1 MKKSEIKFLV
11 SLDKDN
17 IPEKIEWNA
26 EDSSNNKL
34 SDTKAISLSLWDDN
48 KKNTPSINL
57 WTKEMK
63 TDDMKKFYVD
73 CIGGL
78 SQSILN
84 STGDEFMSKETNI
97 LCEKLI
103 DYLKN
108 NSDK

>member
-1 MKKSEIKFLV
+1 
-11 SLDKDN
+11 
-17 IPEKIEWNA
+17 
-26 EDSSNNKL
+26 
-34 SDTKAISLSLWDDN
+34 
-48 KKNTPSINL
+48 
-57 WTKEMK
+57 MK

>member
-1 MKKSEIKFLV
+1 M
-11 SLDKDN
+11 N
-17 IPEKIEWNA
+17 
-26 EDSSNNKL
+26 
-34 SDTKAISLSLWDDN
+34 
-48 KKNTPSINL
+48 
-57 WTKEMK
+57 

-108 NSDK
+108 KSDK